1 MLDSVDVA
9 RAAVSLAITP
19 TRDAEEKLIK
29 ELRENGIRGAAVDIG
44 GDIMVQTHVVIERAI
59 IAARKNGL
67 IKEEMSQDG
76 AVAGAA
82 REAQSQII
90 KRAIG
95 LNGGG
100 KVAVCRAGHNVC
112 VSIFMSV
119 GMMYLNE
126 VAIGLGHR
134 VVMNDL

>member
-9 RAAVSLAITP
+9 RAAVNLSVTAS
-19 TRDAEEKLIK
+19 REEEEKLIESLK
-29 ELRENGIRGAAVDIG
+29 EQGIMAAAVDIG
-44 GDIMVQTHVVIERAI
+44 GDIIAKTHVVIERAVI
-59 IAARKNGL
+59 IARKSGMV
-67 IKEEMSQDG
+67 KEDSLQDG

-82 REAQSQII
+82 REAQFQII
-90 KRAIG
+90 RKAIG

-100 KVAVCRAGHNVC
+100 KIAVCREGQNLC

-134 VVMNDL
+134 VMGDL